1 MGNYNVGNET
11 ENDSR
16 CVGVL
21 GCRWKG
27 VVCLAG
33 ILICLVVGSFCVVT
47 YGASTAE
54 IDGSE
59 SKPIQSMFDKCRKVF
74 CRYQTYPIENHLK
87 EKEAYQNY
95 NNTKLSWWFR
105 RDMNHGPSG
114 CDDTIDISEYDA
126 YYLDQN
132 ASEKNEKVV
141 YLTFDCGYENGY
153 TEQMLDILKK
163 EDVPACFFVTQTYI
177 RDNVAIAK
185 RMKEEGHQVGN
196 HTI

>member
-1 MGNYNVGNET
+1 MKNYDVGNET
-11 ENDSR
+11 GNDSR

-21 GCRWKG
+21 RCRWKG

-33 ILICLVVGSFCVVT
+33 ILISLVVGSFGVVT

-95 NNTKLSWWFR
+95 NNTKLS
-105 RDMNHGPSG
+105 
-114 CDDTIDISEYDA
+114 
-126 YYLDQN
+126 
-132 ASEKNEKVV
+132 
-141 YLTFDCGYENGY
+141 
-153 TEQMLDILKK
+153 
-163 EDVPACFFVTQTYI
+163 
-177 RDNVAIAK
+177 
-185 RMKEEGHQVGN
+185 
-196 HTI
+196 